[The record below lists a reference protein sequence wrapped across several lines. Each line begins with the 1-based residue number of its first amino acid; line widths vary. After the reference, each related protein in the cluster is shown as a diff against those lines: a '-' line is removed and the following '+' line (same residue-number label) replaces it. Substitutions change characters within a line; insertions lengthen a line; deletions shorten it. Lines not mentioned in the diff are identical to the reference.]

1 MHKFVPGV
9 MENHFP
15 GGFYASPLRRPG
27 LLAAL
32 SPRASLFF
40 GIVGGPLPWLMWM
53 TRQGRCDDAAWVY
66 SSLWVLEALESSG
79 FHLEVENLGAL
90 RRCSGPCVFVA
101 NHMSTLET
109 FVLPGIIRPTRPL
122 TFVVKDSLV
131 KMPCFGPIM
140 RSRDPVVVGR
150 VNPREDLQTVLREG
164 KKRLENGV
172 SIVVFPQST
181 RSVELEMEHFNS
193 IGVKLARAACVPAI
207 PLALKTDAWG
217 SGGKIKE
224 FGRIRP
230 EMPVRFRFG
239 EAIDIKGNGKKEHL
253 AICDFISR
261 TVRAWQAADG
271 VNRS

>member
-1 MHKFVPGV
+1 MHKFIPGV

-15 GGFYASPLRRPG
+15 DESYASPPRKPG
-27 LLAAL
+27 LLARL
-32 SPRASLFF
+32 SPRASLLL
-40 GIVGGPLPWLMWM
+40 GIVGGPLPWLMRM
-53 TRQGRCDDAAWVY
+53 TRQGKCDDAAWVY
-66 SSLWVLEALESSG
+66 SSLWVLELLESSG
-79 FHLEVENLGAL
+79 FHLEIENLGAL
-90 RRCSGPCVFVA
+90 RRRSGPCVFVA

-109 FVLPGIIRPTRPL
+109 FVLPSIIRPTRPL

-131 KMPCFGPIM
+131 RMPAFGPIM
-140 RSRDPVVVGR
+140 RGRDPVVVGR

-164 KKRLENGV
+164 KKRLESGV

-181 RSVELEMEHFNS
+181 RSASLEMEHFNS
-193 IGVKLARAACVPAI
+193 IGVKLARAANVPVI

-230 EMPVRFRFG
+230 EMPVRFHFAG
-239 EAIDIKGNGKKEHL
+239 AMDIEGNGKREHA

-261 TVRAWQAADG
+261 TVRAWQASDG
-271 VNRS
+271 INNS